1 MRIDK
6 NTTIRLGD
14 RNIVKV
20 KLGDVVI
27 WQKNSE
33 PVVEPEYFYI
43 ESLTDGNTVTLNT
56 SLTDTSHSQYLT
68 PTVQFST
75 NKQNWTTVTFDW
87 STTGDKNIDISTVLN
102 TGDKMYF
109 RNDTGKF
116 NYVNSGSSYSTIK
129 FSTTKNAN
137 AGGDIRTLANYRD
150 VETSS
155 MTKGMF
161 SNLFNGNTYIVDAS
175 NLRLP
180 FTTLTDFCYYR
191 LFYGCTSLTTA
202 PALPA
207 KTLTTNCYQQLF
219 YGCTSL
225 TTAPALPA
233 TTLANY
239 CYYQLF
245 YGCSKLTTAPAL
257 PATTLLDSCYNGIF
271 KNCSS
276 LNTVKIS
283 AKNISAT
290 NCLTEWLYGCAKTGT
305 VYNLGK
311 VNIPYFTDSGI
322 RRGWVECNYSDK
334 HSDDYFWF
342 KNTYNGSNNLHITR
356 EINGSPSS
364 SNYTT
369 TVEWSKDKKN
379 WTKMTIGSSNSISLA
394 KNETVYLRNDTGK
407 FSYFNGNGS
416 ARCYYKISGDYSCT
430 VGGDLRT
437 LINYK
442 NVVNLSLKNG
452 VFAYLFYYDSKITS
466 ASSLT
471 FKYHT
476 ISSYGLFQCFDGDES
491 LTAAPSVLH
500 PVNINPYCYY
510 RMYTRTNI
518 RNTPILPAQTL
529 KESCYVELF
538 TSCNDFSSVTSYA
551 NNISA
556 TSCLENWMKSV
567 KSSGTFHNLGTASYP
582 RSASG
587 VPSGWTIV
595 KN

>member
-14 RNIVKV
+14 RNIVKI
-20 KLGDVVI
+20 KIGDSVI
-27 WQKNSE
+27 WQKTT
-33 PVVEPEYFYI
+33 VVDETDYFYI
-43 ESLTDGNTVTLNT
+43 ESLDDGNTVSLNT

-155 MTKGMF
+155 MTRGMF

-219 YGCTSL
+219 YGCTKL

-239 CYYQLF
+239 
-245 YGCSKLTTAPAL
+245 
-257 PATTLLDSCYNGIF
+257 CYNGIF

-290 NCLTEWLYGCAKTGT
+290 NCLTEWLYGCASTGT

-342 KNTYNGSNNLHITR
+342 KNTNNGSNSLKFTR
-356 EINGSPSS
+356 EKSGSPSS

-379 WTKMTIGSSNSISLA
+379 WTKMTIGSSNSISLS

-407 FSYFNGNGS
+407 FSYYNGDSN
-416 ARCYYKISGDYSCT
+416 AYCYYKISGDYSYT

-452 VFAYLFYYDSKITS
+452 VFSNLFYYDSNLTS

-476 ISSYGLFQCFDGDES
+476 ISSYGFYRCHHSNNSFT
-491 LTAAPSVLH
+491 TAATSVLH
-500 PVNINPYCYY
+500 PVNLNPYCYY
-510 RMYTRTNI
+510 RMYTSTNI
-518 RNTPILPAQTL
+518 TSTPVLPAQTL
-529 KESCYVELF
+529 KEGCYQLMF
-538 TSCNDFSSVTSYA
+538 ASCNDFSSVTSYA

-556 TSCLENWMKSV
+556 TSCLENWMSGV

>member
-14 RNIVKV
+14 RNIVKI
-20 KLGDVVI
+20 KIGDSVI
-27 WQKNSE
+27 WQKTTE

-43 ESLTDGNTVTLNT
+43 ESLTDGNTVSLNT

-102 TGDKMYF
+102 TGDKIYF

-219 YGCTSL
+219 YGCTKL

-239 CYYQLF
+239 
-245 YGCSKLTTAPAL
+245 
-257 PATTLLDSCYNGIF
+257 CYNGIF

-290 NCLTEWLYGCAKTGT
+290 NCLTEWLYGCASTGT

-342 KNTYNGSNNLHITR
+342 KNTHNGSNSLKFTR
-356 EINGSPSS
+356 EKSGSPSS

-379 WTKMTIGSSNSISLA
+379 WTKMTIGSSNSISLS

-407 FSYFNGNGS
+407 FSYYNGDGN
-416 ARCYYKISGDYSCT
+416 AYCYYKISGDYSYT

-452 VFAYLFYYDSKITS
+452 VFAYLFYYDSKLTS

-476 ISSYGLFQCFDGDES
+476 ISSYGFYRCHDDNNSFV
-491 LTAAPSVLH
+491 TAATSVLH
-500 PVNINPYCYY
+500 PVNLNPYCYY
-510 RMYTRTNI
+510 RMYAGTNI
-518 RNTPILPAQTL
+518 TSTPVLPAQTL
-529 KESCYVELF
+529 KLRCYQEMF
-538 TSCNDFSSVTSYA
+538 EYSNDFSSVTSYA
-551 NNISA
+551 NNISE
-556 TSCLENWMKSV
+556 TSCLEGWMYGV

>member
-1 MRIDK
+1 MKFENKIPAVITIGGKDVNKIRI
-6 NTTIRLGD
+6 NGE
-14 RNIVKV
+14 
-20 KLGDVVI
+20 VV
-27 WQKNSE
+27 WQKEVE
-33 PVVEPEYFYI
+33 PVDADYLYI
-43 ESLTDGNTVTLNT
+43 ENTYNGTNTIYFFTTQSGIYPSSDKYSNQVEYSTDKV
-56 SLTDTSHSQYLT
+56 
-68 PTVQFST
+68 
-75 NKQNWTTVTFDW
+75 NWTTLTFNP
-87 STTGDKNIDISTVLN
+87 STPQTVIIN
-102 TGDKMYF
+102 TGEKLYL
-109 RNDTGKF
+109 RNDTGVF
-116 NYVNSGSSYSTIK
+116 NYYNGS
-129 FSTTKNAN
+129 A
-137 AGGDIRTLANYRD
+137 
-150 VETSS
+150 
-155 MTKGMF
+155 
-161 SNLFNGNTYIVDAS
+161 NTYNTNINVSRS
-175 NLRLP
+175 NIIGGNINTLLDYKNPDTVPLSHSCFFGLFRDNIA
-180 FTTLTDFCYYR
+180 TTDVSGLKF
-191 LFYGCTSLTTA
+191 GN
-202 PALPA
+202 
-207 KTLTTNCYQQLF
+207 KTLTTGCYREMFYNCSKLIN
-219 YGCTSL
+219 G
-225 TTAPALPA
+225 PALPA
-233 TTLANY
+233 TTL
-239 CYYQLF
+239 
-245 YGCSKLTTAPAL
+245 S
-257 PATTLLDSCYNGIF
+257 DSSYNAMF

-276 LNTVKIS
+276 LKTVKIS

-290 NCLTEWLYGCAKTGT
+290 NCLTEWLYGCASTGT

-342 KNTYNGSNNLHITR
+342 KNTYNGSNTLRITR

-369 TVEWSKDKKN
+369 TVEWSKDKKK

-407 FSYFNGNGS
+407 FSYYNGANS
-416 ARCYYKISGDYSCT
+416 ARCYYKISGDYSYT

-452 VFAYLFYYDSKITS
+452 VFAYLLYYDSSLTS

-476 ISSYGLFQCFDGDES
+476 ISSYGLYQCFDGDES

-518 RNTPILPAQTL
+518 RNTPVLPAQTL
-529 KESCYVELF
+529 KEECYVQLF
-538 TSCNDFSSVTSYA
+538 ASCNDFSSVTSYA

-556 TSCLENWMKSV
+556 TSCLENWMNGV

>member
-1 MRIDK
+1 MKFENKIPAVITIGGKDVNKIRINGEVVWEK
-6 NTTIRLGD
+6 
-14 RNIVKV
+14 KV
-20 KLGDVVI
+20 
-27 WQKNSE
+27 E
-33 PVVEPEYFYI
+33 PVDADYLYI
-43 ESLTDGNTVTLNT
+43 ENTYNGTNTIYFFTTQSGIHPSSDKYSNQVEYSTDKV
-56 SLTDTSHSQYLT
+56 
-68 PTVQFST
+68 
-75 NKQNWTTVTFDW
+75 NWTTLTFNP
-87 STTGDKNIDISTVLN
+87 STPQTVIIN
-102 TGDKMYF
+102 TGEKLYL
-109 RNDTGKF
+109 RNDTGVF
-116 NYVNSGSSYSTIK
+116 NYYNGS
-129 FSTTKNAN
+129 A
-137 AGGDIRTLANYRD
+137 
-150 VETSS
+150 
-155 MTKGMF
+155 
-161 SNLFNGNTYIVDAS
+161 NTYNTNINVSRS
-175 NLRLP
+175 NIIGGNINTLLDYKNPDTVPLSHSCFFGLFRDNIA
-180 FTTLTDFCYYR
+180 TTDVSGLKF
-191 LFYGCTSLTTA
+191 GN
-202 PALPA
+202 
-207 KTLTTNCYQQLF
+207 KTLTTGCYREMFYNCSKLIN
-219 YGCTSL
+219 G
-225 TTAPALPA
+225 PELPA
-233 TTLANY
+233 TTL
-239 CYYQLF
+239 
-245 YGCSKLTTAPAL
+245 S
-257 PATTLLDSCYNGIF
+257 DSSYNAMF

-276 LNTVKIS
+276 LKTVKIS

-290 NCLTEWLYGCAKTGT
+290 NCLTEWLYGCASTGT

-342 KNTYNGSNNLHITR
+342 KNTYNGSNTLRITR

-369 TVEWSKDKKN
+369 TVEWSKDKKK

-407 FSYFNGNGS
+407 FSYYNGANS
-416 ARCYYKISGDYSCT
+416 ARCYYKISGDYSYT

-452 VFAYLFYYDSKITS
+452 VFAYLLYYDSSLTS

-476 ISSYGLFQCFDGDES
+476 ISSYGLYQCFDGDES

-518 RNTPILPAQTL
+518 RNTPVLPAQTL
-529 KESCYVELF
+529 KEECYVQLF
-538 TSCNDFSSVTSYA
+538 ASCNDFSSVTSYA

-556 TSCLENWMKSV
+556 TSCLENWMNGV

-595 KN
+595 EN

>member
-1 MRIDK
+1 MKFENKIPAVITIGGKDVNKIRI
-6 NTTIRLGD
+6 NGE
-14 RNIVKV
+14 
-20 KLGDVVI
+20 VV
-27 WQKNSE
+27 WEKEVE
-33 PVVEPEYFYI
+33 PVDADYLYI
-43 ESLTDGNTVTLNT
+43 ENTYNGTNTIYFFTTQSGIHPSSDKYSNQVEYSTDKV
-56 SLTDTSHSQYLT
+56 
-68 PTVQFST
+68 
-75 NKQNWTTVTFDW
+75 NWTTLTFNP
-87 STTGDKNIDISTVLN
+87 STPQTVIIN
-102 TGDKMYF
+102 TGEKLYL
-109 RNDTGKF
+109 RNDTGVF
-116 NYVNSGSSYSTIK
+116 NYYNGS
-129 FSTTKNAN
+129 A
-137 AGGDIRTLANYRD
+137 
-150 VETSS
+150 
-155 MTKGMF
+155 
-161 SNLFNGNTYIVDAS
+161 NTYNTNINVSRS
-175 NLRLP
+175 NIIGGNINTLLDYKNPDTVPLSHSCFFGLFRDNIA
-180 FTTLTDFCYYR
+180 TTDVSGLKF
-191 LFYGCTSLTTA
+191 GN
-202 PALPA
+202 
-207 KTLTTNCYQQLF
+207 KTLTTGCYREMFYNCSKLIN
-219 YGCTSL
+219 G
-225 TTAPALPA
+225 PALPA
-233 TTLANY
+233 TTL
-239 CYYQLF
+239 
-245 YGCSKLTTAPAL
+245 S
-257 PATTLLDSCYNGIF
+257 DSSYNAMF

-276 LNTVKIS
+276 LKTVKIS

-290 NCLTEWLYGCAKTGT
+290 NCLTEWLYGCASTGT

-342 KNTYNGSNNLHITR
+342 KNTYNGSNTLRITR

-369 TVEWSKDKKN
+369 TVEWSKDKKK

-407 FSYFNGNGS
+407 FSYYNGANS
-416 ARCYYKISGDYSCT
+416 ARCYYKISGDYSYT

-452 VFAYLFYYDSKITS
+452 VFAYLLYYDSSLTS

-476 ISSYGLFQCFDGDES
+476 ISSYGLYQCFDGDES

-518 RNTPILPAQTL
+518 RNTPVLPAQTL
-529 KESCYVELF
+529 KEECYVQLF
-538 TSCNDFSSVTSYA
+538 ASCNDFSSVTSYA

-556 TSCLENWMKSV
+556 TSCLENWMNGV

>member
-6 NTTIRLGD
+6 NTTIRLGN
-14 RNIVKV
+14 RNIVKI
-20 KLGDVVI
+20 KIGDSVI
-27 WQKNSE
+27 WQKTTE

-43 ESLTDGNTVTLNT
+43 ESLSDGNTVSLNT

-155 MTKGMF
+155 MTRGMF
-161 SNLFNGNTYIVDAS
+161 SHLFNGNTYIVDAS
-175 NLRLP
+175 NLKLP
-180 FTTLTDFCYYR
+180 FTTLSDFCYYR
-191 LFYGCTSLTTA
+191 
-202 PALPA
+202 
-207 KTLTTNCYQQLF
+207 LF

-245 YGCSKLTTAPAL
+245 SGCTSLTTAPAL
-257 PATTLLDSCYNGIF
+257 PATTLSDSCYNGIF

-342 KNTYNGSNNLHITR
+342 KNTYNGSNNLHIIR
-356 EINGSPSS
+356 EITGSPSS

-394 KNETVYLRNDTGK
+394 KNETVYLRNNTGK
-407 FSYFNGNGS
+407 FSYFNGNGD
-416 ARCYYKISGDYSCT
+416 ARCYYKIRGDYSCT

-476 ISSYGLFQCFDGDES
+476 ISSYGLYQCFDDDES

-510 RMYTRTNI
+510 RMYARTNI
-518 RNTPILPAQTL
+518 KNTPILPAQTL
-529 KESCYVELF
+529 KEECYLQLF
-538 TSCNDFSSVTSYA
+538 AACKNFSSVTSYA

-556 TSCLENWMKSV
+556 TSCLENWMQSV

-582 RSASG
+582 RNASG

>member
-14 RNIVKV
+14 RNIVKI
-20 KLGDVVI
+20 KIGDSVI
-27 WQKNSE
+27 WQKTTE

-43 ESLTDGNTVTLNT
+43 ESLTDGNTVSLNT

-75 NKQNWTTVTFDW
+75 NKQNWTTVTLDW

-180 FTTLTDFCYYR
+180 FTTLSDYCYYR

-207 KTLTTNCYQQLF
+207 TTLATNCYQQLF

-225 TTAPALPA
+225 KTAPALPA
-233 TTLANY
+233 TTLVD
-239 CYYQLF
+239 
-245 YGCSKLTTAPAL
+245 G
-257 PATTLLDSCYNGIF
+257 CYNGIF

-290 NCLTEWLYGCAKTGT
+290 NCLTEWLYGCASTGT

-342 KNTYNGSNNLHITR
+342 KNTYNGSNTLRFTR
-356 EINGSPSS
+356 ETSGSPSS

-369 TVEWSKDKKN
+369 TVEWSKDKKK

-407 FSYFNGNGS
+407 FSYFNGHSNI
-416 ARCYYKISGDYSCT
+416 AKCYYKISGDNSYT

-452 VFAYLFYYDSKITS
+452 VFAYLLYYDSSLTS

-476 ISSYGLFQCFDGDES
+476 ISSYGLYQCFDGDES

-510 RMYTRTNI
+510 SMYSRTNI
-518 RNTPILPAQTL
+518 KNTPVLPAQTL
-529 KESCYVELF
+529 KEECYFELF
-538 TSCNDFSSVTSYA
+538 AFCNDFSSVTSYA

-567 KSSGTFHNLGTASYP
+567 KSSGTFHNLGTANYP
-582 RSASG
+582 RNASG